1 MNTLMK
7 LAWKKDLAAAGGGA
21 ALGGLA
27 GEIKHRRARARGKD
41 SSRAANIAGG
51 AAGGGALG
59 YGGLKAY
66 QHFAG
71 GGGEGGGEG
80 GGGGQDKPKKP
91 KPKSKKKGGSG
102 PKRKSDRVGGVE
114 KPALSGAADT
124 PSYPYTGGGDDYFDD
139 GPSQEK
145 LRAIGEASFPN
156 RKGGLAGM
164 ARGVGYGG

>member
-71 GGGEGGGEG
+71 GGGEGGDEG
-80 GGGGQDKPKKP
+80 GGQGKPKKPKQKSNKPKPKTKKP
-91 KPKSKKKGGSG
+91 KPKSKKKGGPG
-102 PKRKSDRVGGVE
+102 PKEFGPGPHKEKIRELARRQDLRDLGRK
-114 KPALSGAADT
+114 
-124 PSYPYTGGGDDYFDD
+124 F
-139 GPSQEK
+139 
-145 LRAIGEASFPN
+145 
-156 RKGGLAGM
+156 
-164 ARGVGYGG
+164 RG